1 MSIHLQLIL
10 QIKENENLLKL
21 EKYEENTHTTKMPVM
36 PASSVWEIF
45 DECTTNH
52 SLKITNKFKSVFYTM
67 IQNKWYQAVMPSCVK
82 LEHLHKSVHEYEH
95 TTKLSVKL
103 VIQSKSWLKS
113 QVKMKQKATPDL
125 TEVNIKFITCGL
137 KPISKCVINCNV
149 CCPVINKMAA
159 ALICPVYLVNWTGRV
174 LWIVVDGRSW

>member
-1 MSIHLQLIL
+1 MRKTLIPQKCLSCRHRPYERSLTSAQRTTHWKLQT
-10 QIKENENLLKL
+10 NLNQLL
-21 EKYEENTHTTKMPVM
+21 
-36 PASSVWEIF
+36 
-45 DECTTNH
+45 
-52 SLKITNKFKSVFYTM
+52 FYTM
-67 IQNKWYQAVMPSCVK
+67 IQNEWHQAVMPSCVK
-82 LEHLHKSVHEYEH
+82 LKHLHKSVHKYEH

-125 TEVNIKFITCGL
+125 TEVNIKFIGCGL
-137 KPISKCVINCNV
+137 KPISNCIINRNV

-159 ALICPVYLVNWTGRV
+159 ALICPVYLVNWTGRM